1 MSMKIVLARVDK
13 RLLHATVTLNCDPF
27 LNADYVAVVG
37 SEYDNDPFNVSV
49 MQLCL
54 PKTMKVKILT
64 EEGLLDFLNQND
76 TSRASTVLVIFK
88 DLASVRES
96 VKRGFY
102 VEEIQMPYPTLSV
115 APKNLTDYFSKEEL
129 EDIDYIQEQNIRF
142 YFQTTPFQAKDYG
155 SFCK

>member
-37 SEYDNDPFNVSV
+37 SEYDNDPFIVSV

-64 EEGLLDFLNQND
+64 EEGL
-76 TSRASTVLVIFK
+76 
-88 DLASVRES
+88 
-96 VKRGFY
+96 
-102 VEEIQMPYPTLSV
+102 
-115 APKNLTDYFSKEEL
+115 
-129 EDIDYIQEQNIRF
+129 
-142 YFQTTPFQAKDYG
+142 
-155 SFCK
+155 

>member
-37 SEYDNDPFNVSV
+37 SEYDNDPFIVSV

-64 EEGLLDFLNQND
+64 EEGLLDFLNQGD
-76 TSRASTVLVIFK
+76 SSKTTTVLLIFK

-96 VKRGFY
+96 VKLGFH
-102 VEEIQMPYPTLSV
+102 VDEIQMPYPTLSV
-115 APKNLTDYFSKEEL
+115 KPKNLADYFSEEEL
-129 EDIDYIQEQNIRF
+129 KDIAYIQGQNIRF

-155 SFCK
+155 SFCR

>member
-1 MSMKIVLARVDK
+1 MKIVLARVDK

-37 SEYDNDPFNVSV
+37 SEYDNDPFIVSV

-64 EEGLLDFLNQND
+64 EEGLLDFLNQGD
-76 TSRASTVLVIFK
+76 SSKTTTVLLIFK

-96 VKRGFY
+96 VKLGFH
-102 VEEIQMPYPTLSV
+102 VDEIQMPYPTLSV
-115 APKNLTDYFSKEEL
+115 KPKNLADYFSEEEL
-129 EDIDYIQEQNIRF
+129 KDIAYIQGQNIRF

-155 SFCK
+155 SFCR